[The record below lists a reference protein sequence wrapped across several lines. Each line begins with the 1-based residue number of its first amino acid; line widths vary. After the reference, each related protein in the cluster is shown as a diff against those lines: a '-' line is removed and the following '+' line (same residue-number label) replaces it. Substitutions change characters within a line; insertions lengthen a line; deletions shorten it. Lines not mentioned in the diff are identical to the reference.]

1 MNEELDVLS
10 KNRTYDLVNLPSD
23 KRLIKT
29 AAKKSAAKK
38 AKVVKVVPDSSIIE
52 VEPLDKELDDTT
64 TLSNLMR
71 KVDEQKQI
79 LSGIIEALEA
89 EDRLIDWKFKEA
101 KQLAAAFQAKAQ
113 AEDTERK
120 RLETEE
126 EKNRQADK
134 VEEERIAEIKRMLEI
149 KKKEKA

>member
-1 MNEELDVLS
+1 MNKELDVLS
-10 KNRTYDLVNLPSD
+10 KNRTYDLVNLPPD

-64 TLSNLMR
+64 TLSNLTR

-89 EDRLIDWKFKEA
+89 EDRLID
-101 KQLAAAFQAKAQ
+101 
-113 AEDTERK
+113 
-120 RLETEE
+120 
-126 EKNRQADK
+126 
-134 VEEERIAEIKRMLEI
+134 
-149 KKKEKA
+149 